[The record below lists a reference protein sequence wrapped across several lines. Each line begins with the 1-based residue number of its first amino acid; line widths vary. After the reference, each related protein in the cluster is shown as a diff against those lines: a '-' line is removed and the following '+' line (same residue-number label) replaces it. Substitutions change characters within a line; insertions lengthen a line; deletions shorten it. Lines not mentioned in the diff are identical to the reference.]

1 MDITLTS
8 ADDIAVDT
16 YSWRQRVAQKLYKNV
31 VPSFFSNQYPGWKVY
46 ISSLRMIING
56 THDEFADPAMI
67 TVYMIKDYIDPV
79 ILTYWDQSEFGTE
92 NREWKITVA
101 NRDRNNHDELTGR
114 KTIHII
120 QQPQWYQYTV
130 TDAV

>member
-1 MDITLTS
+1 MDNILMS
-8 ADDIAVDT
+8 ADDIAVNT

-31 VPSFFSNQYPGWKVY
+31 VPSFFSDQYPGWKVY

-79 ILTYWDQSEFGTE
+79 ILSYWDQSEFGTE

-101 NRDRNNHDELTGR
+101 DRDRSNADKLTGR
-114 KTIHII
+114 KTIHIVR
-120 QQPQWYQYTV
+120 QPQWYQYTV

>member
-1 MDITLTS
+1 MDNTLTP

-31 VPSFFSNQYPGWKVY
+31 VPSFFSTQYPGWKMY

-67 TVYMIKDYIDPV
+67 TVYTIKDYIDPV

-114 KTIHII
+114 KTIHIV